1 MFNFYKTV
9 ISDEAESEN
18 GWRIIPTV
26 SFILKNQSST
36 FIYSK
41 DNAKSFKKQG
51 FSYVIEEENLT
62 DQTLLTAVKEV
73 YSNKDKYIK
82 NMSES
87 GQMDSIS
94 TILSL
99 IKKQSK

>member
-1 MFNFYKTV
+1 MFTFSFGSAFAAAPTNEQKTNLLAAENYALNIAEKNFTTALDD
-9 ISDEAESEN
+9 IGDETID
-18 GWRIIPTV
+18 G
-26 SFILKNQSST
+26 
-36 FIYSK
+36 
-41 DNAKSFKKQG
+41 
-51 FSYVIEEENLT
+51 YVIEEENLT

-94 TILSL
+94 TIISL
-99 IKKQSK
+99 IKEQSK